1 MTEQLQ
7 LGIVVFHRE
16 HTSHEENIRSDHVGH
31 SSHDRNECDRDHD
44 RRHLAIPLKVRVFA
58 QTPVA
63 CRLHGRQERPPLFQ
77 LDSDLVIEERCAEN
91 CDFKDNR
98 EAERDDITEDD
109 RARAGEGRNGPH
121 RDTALDGPCLGQP
134 DFCLDGEPD
143 SDTTLQ

>member
-77 LDSDLVIEERCAEN
+77 LDSDLVIEERCEEN
-91 CDFKDNR
+91 
-98 EAERDDITEDD
+98 
-109 RARAGEGRNGPH
+109 
-121 RDTALDGPCLGQP
+121 
-134 DFCLDGEPD
+134 
-143 SDTTLQ
+143 